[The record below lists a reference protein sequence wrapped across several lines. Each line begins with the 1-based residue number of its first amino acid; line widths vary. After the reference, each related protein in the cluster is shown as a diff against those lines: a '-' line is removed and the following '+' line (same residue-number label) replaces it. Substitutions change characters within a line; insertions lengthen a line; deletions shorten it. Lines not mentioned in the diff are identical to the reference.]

1 MKKNKFLNFIFS
13 LFPGAAHMYCDQ
25 QKKGVLFMSLFVTL
39 LFLSATFTGV
49 FVLGFSV
56 VLWFYAIF
64 DAMSLPDMLFEQRKV
79 ADNYFMSQL
88 KKVLKSVHLENKSV
102 SRILGIGLIAA
113 GAYLIISNVVTPILC
128 YYFNYWLMYDIF
140 HSYLPATVFGLVI
153 IFFGIY
159 LIFGGKKPNDATTDP
174 FSNKEE

>member
-49 FVLGFSV
+49 FLLGFAV
-56 VLWFYAIF
+56 VLWFYAFF

-79 ADNYFMSQL
+79 ADNYFM
-88 KKVLKSVHLENKSV
+88 
-102 SRILGIGLIAA
+102 
-113 GAYLIISNVVTPILC
+113 
-128 YYFNYWLMYDIF
+128 
-140 HSYLPATVFGLVI
+140 
-153 IFFGIY
+153 
-159 LIFGGKKPNDATTDP
+159 
-174 FSNKEE
+174 